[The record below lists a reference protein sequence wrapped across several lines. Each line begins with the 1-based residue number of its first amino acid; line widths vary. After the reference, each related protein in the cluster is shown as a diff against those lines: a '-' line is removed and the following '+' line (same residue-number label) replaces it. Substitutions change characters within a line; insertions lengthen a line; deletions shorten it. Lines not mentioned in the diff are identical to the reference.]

1 MKMDGTHLLIPRD
14 REEGDKFHYIPA
26 FSLCAKH
33 SYRADNQVAEN
44 FSRSTKKQVTRG
56 GLKSMGSVLAETR
69 KLLEFHS
76 AHERPGNELHFNF

>member
-26 FSLCAKH
+26 FFLCAKH

-44 FSRSTKKQVTRG
+44 FFKKNKKQATRAD
-56 GLKSMGSVLAETR
+56 LS
-69 KLLEFHS
+69 LLWALFWQ
-76 AHERPGNELHFNF
+76 